1 MTDETLRK
9 LEASRRRTEAY
20 RLAAQESRRRAEA
33 ARLETEAYRRATDE
47 INASRKQL
55 REDIKASIAGFREI
69 AEGMTTGWKGASLRT
84 ADALQAVLD
93 SYEPIG

>member
-1 MTDETLRK
+1 MSNETLRK
-9 LEASRRRTEAY
+9 LEASRRR
-20 RLAAQESRRRAEA
+20 
-33 ARLETEAYRRATDE
+33 TEAYRRATDE

-55 REDIKASIAGFREI
+55 REDIKASIAGFRED

>member
-1 MTDETLRK
+1 MSNETLRK
-9 LEASRRRTEAY
+9 LEASRRR
-20 RLAAQESRRRAEA
+20 
-33 ARLETEAYRRATDE
+33 TEAYRRATDE